1 MARISEEDKSQ
12 EMKALEKELKKL
24 GRIAN
29 KKLLILERE
38 FGKENMF
45 ASKLLKSRL
54 DTDKIKG
61 WTRGGRVRTSISDKN
76 ITQVKAEIKAIKEF
90 NESKTSTPEGIKEVK
105 AKIIAGMKKSAQKI
119 QGKKR
124 ISMRHVNTFY
134 EMIESKSWIFQY
146 IPESEFWNMVNEAKS
161 EKRSPEWWVESI
173 GEYIHYGNDRDLMK
187 KVLELYRDLISWISV
202 KKYLDKLMPEYK
214 PFYVVDKDGEIVAGP
229 YEKREDAEKF
239 KNYIENE
246 KGETYHIVEG

>member
-54 DTDKIKG
+54 DTDKLKG
-61 WTRGGRVRTSISDKN
+61 WTRGGRVRTSVSDKN

-146 IPESEFWNMVNEAKS
+146 IPESEFWNMVNECTS
-161 EKRSPEWWVESI
+161 EGHSPEWWVESI
-173 GEYIHYGNDRDLMK
+173 GDYIHYGNDRDLMK
-187 KVLELYRDLISWISV
+187 KVLELYRDLIRWISV
-202 KKYLDKLMPEYK
+202 TKYLDKLMPEHN
-214 PFYVVDKDGEIVAGP
+214 PFYVTNKDGDIVGGP

-239 KNYIENE
+239 KKYIENE

>member
-24 GRIAN
+24 GRKAN

-54 DTDKIKG
+54 DTDKLKG
-61 WTRGGRVRTSISDKN
+61 WTRAGRVRTSVSDKN

-105 AKIIAGMKKSAQKI
+105 AKIIAGMQKSAQMI

-124 ISMRHVNTFY
+124 VSMRHVNTFY
-134 EMIESKSWIFQY
+134 EMIEKKSWIFQY
-146 IPESEFWNMVNEAKS
+146 IPESEFWQMVNETKA
-161 EKRSPEWWVESI
+161 EGHSPEWWVESI
-173 GEYIHYGNDRDLMK
+173 GDYINYGNDRDLMK
-187 KVLELYRDLISWISV
+187 KVLELYRDLIRWINV
-202 KKYLDKLMPEYK
+202 NDILNKLMPEYK
-214 PFYVVDKDGEIVAGP
+214 PFYVVDKNGDIVAGP
-229 YEKREDAEKF
+229 YEKKEDAEKF

-246 KGETYHIVEG
+246 KGETYHIIEG